1 MLHESCITNYKTN
14 IHDDTYFKILFI
26 SPTTKWVSFR
36 RLPIMDTKFPKH
48 TDRVISVPPHY
59 IKKARR

>member
-1 MLHESCITNYKTN
+1 
-14 IHDDTYFKILFI
+14 
-26 SPTTKWVSFR
+26 
-36 RLPIMDTKFPKH
+36 MDTKFPKH